1 MRWQKAGLLDDVCIA
16 SDRLRP
22 HNTIVIPNCVFK
34 LNISLQ
40 CTFFEVNCTKGRWL
54 SAVAGAAGRGLTGAR
69 LETGIS

>member
-40 CTFFEVNCTKGRWL
+40 CTFVEVNCTKADGSRRWL
-54 SAVAGAAGRGLTGAR
+54 ELPGGD
-69 LETGIS
+69 